1 MNLKEILFYNNY
13 KDTNINNDKKRCSVL
28 LQRI

>member
-1 MNLKEILFYNNY
+1 MNLRQILFYNNY
-13 KDTNINNDKKRCSVL
+13 KDTNTNNDKKRCSVL